1 MLYEVPPT
9 AGLPLEWSDLIPSD
23 RKLESCLA
31 DIIGAKGVTADDII
45 VSSSAT
51 ALLLAALH
59 ATKKRNGCDE
69 VIVAGYTCPLVAL
82 AIEQAGLKTI
92 ACDLKP
98 NSFDLDLSE
107 LQRLLNRNTLCIIAT
122 HMGGLPCDIEAIAQ
136 IARDYGVFLIEDAA
150 QALGARVNGRSV
162 GTFGDIGVFS
172 LTRGKGL
179 SIYEGGFLIAKD
191 HITLHDVKDLV
202 EKMEIR
208 NKGGSLDEL
217 LKVSQ
222 LLGLAMLY
230 NPVGM
235 SFVYGMPLRNALK
248 ANNIVKA
255 VGDDLA
261 GPIKIN
267 RVCGYRK
274 SVGANAA
281 KRFNSFLKNNQER
294 ARRRIERIKR
304 IEGFSVI
311 EEQSSAS
318 GSWPFIS
325 VVCTSN
331 SLRDKVLERLWT
343 SGLGVTRLFACE
355 LTGYDYL
362 KNDVAESR
370 HLLRHSR
377 NFAERS
383 FMISNSHWLTDDGF
397 DSVITVL
404 EQVIS
409 TSKITV
415 A

>member
-9 AGLPLEWSDLIPSD
+9 AGLPLEWSDLIPSQ
-23 RKLESCLA
+23 RQLESCLA

-51 ALLLAALH
+51 ALLLAALLT
-59 ATKKRNGCDE
+59 TKKRNGCDE
-69 VIVAGYTCPLVAL
+69 VIVAGYTCPLVAI
-82 AIEQAGLKTI
+82 AIAQAGLKTI
-92 ACDLKP
+92 VCDLKP
-98 NSFDLDLSE
+98 SSFDLDLNE
-107 LQRLLNRNTLCIIAT
+107 LQRLLNQNTLCIIAT

-150 QALGARVNGRSV
+150 QALGAKINGRSV

-191 HITLHDVKDLV
+191 YITFHDVKDLV

-208 NKGGSLDEL
+208 NKGGALDEW
-217 LKVSQ
+217 LKVLQ

-230 NPVGM
+230 NPIGM
-235 SFVYGMPLRNALK
+235 SLVYGVPLRNALK
-248 ANNIVKA
+248 ENDIVKA
-255 VGDDLA
+255 VGDDLD

-267 RVCGYRK
+267 RVSGYRK

-281 KRFNSFLKNNQER
+281 KRFNAFLKDNQER

-311 EEQSSAS
+311 EEEPSTS
-318 GSWPFIS
+318 GSCPFIS
-325 VVCTSN
+325 VVCASN
-331 SLRDKVLERLWT
+331 EVRDKVLNRLWT
-343 SGLGVTRLFACE
+343 SGLGVTRLFAHE
-355 LTGYDYL
+355 LTGYGYL
-362 KNDVAESR
+362 NNEIAGSEL
-370 HLLRHSR
+370 HHCR

-383 FMISNSHWLTDDGF
+383 FMISNSHWLTDDRF

-404 EQVIS
+404 EQVMS
-409 TSKITV
+409 TSKITI